1 MNSESENSNEHQYSW
16 VMFRVR
22 TIKFVLRS
30 IDFYVSLLGD
40 EEKELASDSELAA
53 LLDDESRRE
62 MGLESEVHRAK
73 RIKTW
78 LSEKI
83 EDRESF
89 DTVDLTVSHWTV
101 RYMKSLAF
109 LYLRSLKQRRNKFAS
124 RKAVTS
130 FTLSAVD
137 REISAIEELF
147 HNSGVFKNA
156 STLELLA
163 SYPDSSETH
172 VEQAPIPLELAQ
184 RPRPVMVSSIDILDH
199 ELRARCL
206 DLFNQFQESGQSE
219 RNDTVV
225 AEASRILENRLRR
238 FLGADS
244 GMSAKQLVS
253 EAFNTKS
260 PRLVVSKVQA
270 EQDSAQLLFMGTF
283 GFIRNSVQ
291 HKLLESMAAERVL
304 QILGWTDYLLSVIDQ
319 SQTQTSSSVHGD
331 S

>member
-1 MNSESENSNEHQYSW
+1 MNSNTENSDEYQYGW
-16 VMFRVR
+16 VMFRVQ
-22 TIKFVLRS
+22 TIKFVIRA
-30 IDFYVSLLGD
+30 IDFYLSLLG
-40 EEKELASDSELAA
+40 EEERELAGDPELSA
-53 LLDDESRRE
+53 LLNDDARQEL
-62 MGLESEVHRAK
+62 GLESERQRAT

-78 LSEKI
+78 FSEKI
-83 EDRESF
+83 QGRELY
-89 DTVDLTVSHWTV
+89 DTADLTVSHWLV

-109 LYLRSLKQRRNKFAS
+109 LYLKSLKQRRNKFAG

-137 REISAIEELF
+137 REISVIEELF
-147 HNSGVFKNA
+147 KNSGVFKNA

-163 SYPDSSETH
+163 SYADSSELPTRP
-172 VEQAPIPLELAQ
+172 ASPPLELVE
-184 RPRPVMVSSIDILDH
+184 RPRPVLVSSIDILDH

-206 DLFNQFQESGQSE
+206 DLFNQFQESGQSD

-238 FLGADS
+238 VLGADN
-244 GMSAKQLVS
+244 GTSAKQLVS
-253 EAFNTKS
+253 QAFNNKS
-260 PRLVVSKVQA
+260 PRLVVSNVQS
-270 EQDSAQLLFMGTF
+270 EQDSAQLLFLGTF

-291 HKLLESMAAERVL
+291 HKLLENMAAERVL

-319 SQTQTSSSVHGD
+319 SQTQTSPSEQLD